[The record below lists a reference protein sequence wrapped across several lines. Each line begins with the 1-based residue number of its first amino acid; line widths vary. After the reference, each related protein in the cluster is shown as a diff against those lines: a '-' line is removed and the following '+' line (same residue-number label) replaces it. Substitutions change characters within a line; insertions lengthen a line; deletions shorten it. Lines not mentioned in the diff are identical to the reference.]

1 MNAIFRYIGY
11 CVVSALFGW
20 LSSVGDK
27 DILNAISNNLFQLL
41 ITIIVLYITLSNLIY
56 NQITLIQSKYGNDTS
71 SGISALK
78 RNIRIMFAI
87 IALDFTF
94 FGSFAGGSHS
104 VLSIVSHLPH
114 DWGDSRITHAYVPKT
129 AVFCRVGQK
138 EKRWKSSDFS
148 VLRWKFG
155 LPCDPP
161 GSSDLK
167 YGEIRMKWRNN
178 RNLLI

>member
-94 FGSFAGGSHS
+94 FV
-104 VLSIVSHLPH
+104 VLNIIPINFYNQTKSIFFLFDKQIAINTLTFFSIFYFLYVIY
-114 DWGDSRITHAYVPKT
+114 DSAMAFFNLIK
-129 AVFCRVGQK
+129 FNSNSEQK
-138 EKRWKSSDFS
+138 
-148 VLRWKFG
+148 
-155 LPCDPP
+155 
-161 GSSDLK
+161 
-167 YGEIRMKWRNN
+167 
-178 RNLLI
+178 

>member
-94 FGSFAGGSHS
+94 FV
-104 VLSIVSHLPH
+104 VLNIIPINFYNQTKSIFFLFDKQIAINTPTFFSIFYFLYVIY
-114 DWGDSRITHAYVPKT
+114 DSAMAFFNLIK
-129 AVFCRVGQK
+129 FNSNSEQK
-138 EKRWKSSDFS
+138 
-148 VLRWKFG
+148 
-155 LPCDPP
+155 
-161 GSSDLK
+161 
-167 YGEIRMKWRNN
+167 
-178 RNLLI
+178 

>member
-94 FGSFAGGSHS
+94 FVVLNIFRLIFTIRPNQYSFY
-104 VLSIVSHLPH
+104 LTNRLP
-114 DWGDSRITHAYVPKT
+114 
-129 AVFCRVGQK
+129 
-138 EKRWKSSDFS
+138 
-148 VLRWKFG
+148 
-155 LPCDPP
+155 
-161 GSSDLK
+161 
-167 YGEIRMKWRNN
+167 
-178 RNLLI
+178 

>member
-20 LSSVGDK
+20 LSSVGDT

-41 ITIIVLYITLSNLIY
+41 ITIIVLYITLSNLVY

-94 FGSFAGGSHS
+94 FVVLNIIPINFYNQAKS
-104 VLSIVSHLPH
+104 VFFLFDKQIAINTLTFFSIFYFLYVIY
-114 DWGDSRITHAYVPKT
+114 DSAM
-129 AVFCRVGQK
+129 AF
-138 EKRWKSSDFS
+138 FN
-148 VLRWKFG
+148 LMKFN
-155 LPCDPP
+155 
-161 GSSDLK
+161 SNS
-167 YGEIRMKWRNN
+167 EQE
-178 RNLLI
+178 

>member
-1 MNAIFRYIGY
+1 VNAIFRYIGY

-94 FGSFAGGSHS
+94 FV
-104 VLSIVSHLPH
+104 VLNIIPINFYNQTKSIFFLFDKQIAINTLTFFSIFYFLYVIY
-114 DWGDSRITHAYVPKT
+114 DSAMAFFNLIK
-129 AVFCRVGQK
+129 FNSNSEQK
-138 EKRWKSSDFS
+138 
-148 VLRWKFG
+148 
-155 LPCDPP
+155 
-161 GSSDLK
+161 
-167 YGEIRMKWRNN
+167 
-178 RNLLI
+178 